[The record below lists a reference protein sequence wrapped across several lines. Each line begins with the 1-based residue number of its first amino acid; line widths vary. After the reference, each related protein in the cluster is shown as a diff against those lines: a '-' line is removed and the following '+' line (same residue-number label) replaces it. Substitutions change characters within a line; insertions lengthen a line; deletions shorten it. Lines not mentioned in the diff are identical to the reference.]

1 MQESERLQSP
11 NEVTET
17 VTAQPSF
24 GGVEPM
30 SFTRVED
37 YTTFVAEY
45 AVEDE
50 DIILHFYPTKE
61 MSHEKELDRRYWLQL
76 FPTVLDPVARTF
88 FSADFPRLK
97 ACFVPEMGSWWLR
110 AYGLAGLS
118 PSDRVSRFLDKFD
131 TALEEKKAR

>member
-1 MQESERLQSP
+1 MQSP
-11 NEVTET
+11 SEVKET
-17 VTAQPSF
+17 VAAQPSF

-30 SFTRVED
+30 SFTRVEE

-50 DIILHFYPTKE
+50 DIILHFYPTEE
-61 MSHEKELDRRYWLQL
+61 MSHEKELDRQYWLRL
-76 FPTVLDPVARTF
+76 FPTVLDPVARDF

-110 AYGLAGLS
+110 AYGLAGLD
-118 PSDRVSRFLDKFD
+118 PEGRVSRFLDKFD
-131 TALEEKKAR
+131 SALEANKAK